1 MNIINDKQIAWNH
14 NLRKWLLIQKCHARG
29 IPNEEI
35 RRMVWLFDN
44 QKERKKLAEELDGR
58 SR

>member
-1 MNIINDKQIAWNH
+1 MNIISNEQIVGNH
-14 NLRKWLLIQKCHARG
+14 NLRRWLLIQKCHVRG

-44 QKERKKLAEELDGR
+44 QKERKKLAEELDG
-58 SR
+58 